1 MNAFNQIAYDVVTL
15 DNTDTS
21 AQPMLV
27 LDALDLAAVGGGGD
41 VVTF

>member
-1 MNAFNQIAYDVVTL
+1 MNAFNQIVNDVAPL
-15 DNTDTS
+15 DNTDIST
-21 AQPMLV
+21 QPMLV

>member
-1 MNAFNQIAYDVVTL
+1 MSAFNQITNDVLIL

>member
-1 MNAFNQIAYDVVTL
+1 MNSFNQIVNAVATL
-15 DNTDTS
+15 DNADTS
-21 AQPMLV
+21 TQPMLV